1 MPKSDNNDLLK
12 NDALLSLYA
21 DHMGLTPQFANQY
34 KTKLREIENKIYSSL
49 RNTNNDDPSIRI
61 NTMRVLQDITQ
72 RTYVNDTYENDIDV
86 GASNGNI
93 GYTSTRDGMRMIYG
107 DNYNK
112 EDAEIYGFYTSIF
125 SNYRNLVSEYRNI
138 ARLITAVNRC
148 ADMKARDILAI
159 NEHTKRAITNVY
171 VPDTRDKS
179 DKDPSKLK
187 VDPIN
192 QEIEEQI
199 LDKYEVEDKLPRY
212 LATALIE
219 GAKPVV
225 IFPYK
230 DIIDMA
236 SYNIEMYGKQYQDF
250 RSRLQNVANSTES
263 FNELICEYQH
273 KSHRLTPDLK
283 KEGANWKVYG
293 MEDEAPDKP
302 NDQNA
307 YFKKVRDETIR
318 KYISEEDLNE
328 YMERG
333 YEDIR
338 DDLDKEENRQL
349 MEIYGSNAIDNTE
362 KIKETQKKFS
372 DLHAKVKADGNLSEH
387 FKNQIYNA
395 IDKIDSNIEF
405 YDSSEAPMG
414 LAINSLRR
422 LFQFTGGYHDDPKAG
437 VVAYGATL
445 QPEYKLKMK
454 DPFFDRDT
462 LDKFRSAKDGKNK
475 SGAPRSVL
483 DEFPQEFE
491 EASHDLMHNCLVK
504 EYDAEDVIPVIV
516 SGRHV
521 GYYLIE
527 VGTYSGNYESINKR
541 NCNFTDMFINLGVAN
556 DLGIS
561 PSPSVS
567 GSFSAGV
574 QNIPL
579 GGTGPAAELSTIGIT
594 GAGSTALAGG
604 MDIAGFDIGPA
615 GEDAVHRNNIMK
627 KIMFN
632 VLKHKIKSNDPD
644 DDETFTD
651 AIMALIREGAIV
663 QNKVKI
669 IYIPE
674 KYMCY
679 FTPGLDGNGI
689 PQSFMKNC
697 LFTCYERVL
706 VDMNNMMTRLTR
718 TGTRDKITVNIGK
731 AKNMGYSIR
740 AIENA
745 LTTRRLNVESPF
757 TSLDRV
763 LKAASLSETII
774 VPAFDGE
781 TLFNYEDLT
790 QTNNIELRDDLVQKL
805 DNEIVTSLKC
815 PITITNPY
823 QEEDFASLAASRNAE
838 YRYDIIKEQKIFA
851 KTIEKFIKLL
861 LVGSGLYESLK
872 KGNQEFNLRNVHV
885 VLSVPENLNMRNAND
900 AFGTTETYINN
911 ILNIVINPDS
921 DTETIKKQRFLFKQ
935 RLYQKLMPSLS
946 IDEYIHDADDLLPA
960 AQNDALTDRMD
971 RSVNDQI
978 VNTEFKPLMA
988 TPDGKVV
995 EAETEGTGSADD
1007 AGGW

>member
-1 MPKSDNNDLLK
+1 MPKQQNNDELLK
-12 NDALLSLYA
+12 NEAILSIYA
-21 DHMGLTPQFANQY
+21 DHMGLTPQFIQGH
-34 KTKLREIENKIYSSL
+34 KDKLREIENKIYSSL
-49 RNTNNDDPSIRI
+49 RNTNNDDPNLRI
-61 NTMRVLQDITQ
+61 NTMRILQDITQ
-72 RTYVNDTYENDIDV
+72 RTYVADTYENDIEV
-86 GASNGNI
+86 
-93 GYTSTRDGMRMIYG
+93 TSANPGSANTRDSMRMIYG

-112 EDAEIYGFYTSIF
+112 EDAEIYGFYSSVF

-171 VPDTRDKS
+171 VPSTLSTDNKKS
-179 DKDPSKLK
+179 DLK
-187 VDPIN
+187 SNPIN
-192 QEIEEQI
+192 QEIEEKI
-199 LDKYEVEDKLPRY
+199 LDRYEIEDKLPRY
-212 LATALIE
+212 LSTSLIE

-225 IFPYK
+225 VFPYK

-236 SYNIEMYGKQYQDF
+236 SYNIELYGKRYKDF
-250 RSRLQNVANSTES
+250 NMKLQKYANSAEDYNNTVV
-263 FNELICEYQH
+263 EYQQRGH
-273 KSHRLTPDLK
+273 KLVPDF
-283 KEGANWKVYG
+283 KEVGNNWKVFG
-293 MEDEAPDKP
+293 LEDEQIDEKDPKKSFISMRDKVI
-302 NDQNA
+302 D
-307 YFKKVRDETIR
+307 
-318 KYISEEDLNE
+318 KYVSREDLNE
-328 YMERG
+328 YMKRG
-333 YEDIR
+333 CEDIH
-338 DDLDKEENRQL
+338 DDLNKEENRQL
-349 MEIYGSNAIDNTE
+349 MDIYGSNVINNTE

-372 DLHAKVKADGNLSEH
+372 DLHAKVKVDGELSEH
-387 FKNQIYNA
+387 FKNQIFNA

-405 YDSSEAPMG
+405 YDQSEAPMA
-414 LAINSLRR
+414 LSINSLRR
-422 LFQFTGGYHDDPKAG
+422 IMQFTGGYHDDPKAG

-445 QPEYKLKMK
+445 QPEYKQKLK
-454 DPFFDRDT
+454 DPYYDQDRI
-462 LDKFRSAKDGKNK
+462 DKFRSKIDSKNNNGVPK
-475 SGAPRSVL
+475 SVL
-483 DEFPQEFE
+483 DEFPEEFE
-491 EASHDLMHNCLVK
+491 EASASLMKNCLIK

-527 VGTYSGNYESINKR
+527 IGTYSGNYESINKR
-541 NCNFTDMFINLGVAN
+541 NCNFTDMFINMGVAN
-556 DLGIS
+556 DQGIS

-579 GGTGPAAELSTIGIT
+579 GGTGPASELSTLGIT
-594 GAGSTALAGG
+594 GAGSSALAGG

-632 VLKHKIKSNDPD
+632 VLKQKIKHQDQD

-651 AIMALIREGAIV
+651 TIMSLIREGAIV

-740 AIENA
+740 SIENA
-745 LTTRRLNVESPF
+745 LTTRKLNVESPF

-781 TLFNYEDLT
+781 TLFTYEDLT

-861 LVGSGLYESLK
+861 LVGSGLYETLK
-872 KGNQEFNLRNVHV
+872 DGNKEFKLKDIHV
-885 VLSVPENLNMRNAND
+885 VLAVPENLNMRNAND
-900 AFGTTETYINN
+900 AFGTTQTYIDN
-911 ILNIVINPDS
+911 ILNIVINPDD
-921 DTETIKKQRFLFKQ
+921 DTETTKKQRFLF
-935 RLYQKLMPSLS
+935 RQKLYEKLQPSLG
-946 IDEYIHDADDLLPA
+946 IDEYITEARDLLNE
-960 AQNDALTDRMD
+960 AQNDAIVDRMD

-978 VNTEFKPLMA
+978 VNTSYKPLMA

-995 EAETEGTGSADD
+995 EAETQGVGSSDD

>member
-21 DHMGLTPQFANQY
+21 DHMGLTPQFTMQY
-34 KTKLREIENKIYSSL
+34 KDKLREIENKIYSSL
-49 RNTNNDDPSIRI
+49 RNTNNDDPSIRL

-72 RTYVNDTYENDIDV
+72 RTYVSDTYENDIEV
-86 GASNGNI
+86 NPNNI

-138 ARLITAVNRC
+138 GRLITAVNRC

-159 NEHTKRAITNVY
+159 NEHTKRAITNIY
-171 VPDTRDKS
+171 VPDTNDKS
-179 DKDPSKLK
+179 EKDPSKLK
-187 VDPIN
+187 IDPIN
-192 QEIEEQI
+192 QEIEEKI
-199 LDKYEVEDKLPRY
+199 LDKYEIEDKLPRY
-212 LATALIE
+212 LSTALIE
-219 GAKPVV
+219 GAKPIVV
-225 IFPYK
+225 FPYK

-236 SYNIEMYGKQYQDF
+236 SYNIELYGAKYKDF
-250 RSRLQNVANSTES
+250 NMRLQKVANSAEG
-263 FNELICEYQH
+263 FNDLISEYQH
-273 KSHRLTPDLK
+273 RSHRLTPDLK

-293 MEDEAPDKP
+293 MEDELPEKP
-302 NDQNA
+302 EDSKA
-307 YFKKVRDETIR
+307 YFKRIRDETIR
-318 KYISEEDLNE
+318 KYISEEDIHE
-328 YMERG
+328 YLKRG
-333 YEDIR
+333 CEDIR
-338 DDLDKEENRQL
+338 DDLKKEENRQL
-349 MEIYGSNAIDNTE
+349 MDIYGSNVVDSTD
-362 KIKETQKKFS
+362 KIKETQSKFA
-372 DLHAKVKADGNLSEH
+372 DLFAKVTPDGDLSEH
-387 FKNQIYNA
+387 FKNQIFNA
-395 IDKIDSNIEF
+395 INVIDSNIEF
-405 YDSSEAPMG
+405 YDQSEAPMA
-414 LAINSLRR
+414 LSINSLRR
-422 LFQFTGGYHDDPKAG
+422 LFQFSGGYHEDPKAG

-462 LDKFRSAKDGKNK
+462 LDKFRSTKDGK
-475 SGAPRSVL
+475 SEMPTSVL
-483 DEFPQEFE
+483 DEFPEEFQ
-491 EASHDLMHNCLVK
+491 EASTSLMKNCLIK

-527 VGTYSGNYESINKR
+527 VGTYSGNAESINKR

-556 DLGIS
+556 DIGIS
-561 PSPSVS
+561 PSPSVT

-740 AIENA
+740 SIENA

-861 LVGSGLYESLK
+861 LVGSGLYETLK
-872 KGNQEFNLRNVHV
+872 GGNKDFNLKNVHV

-946 IDEYIHDADDLLPA
+946 IDEYIHEADDLLPA

-995 EAETEGTGSADD
+995 EAETEGVGSADD
-1007 AGGW
+1007 SGGW